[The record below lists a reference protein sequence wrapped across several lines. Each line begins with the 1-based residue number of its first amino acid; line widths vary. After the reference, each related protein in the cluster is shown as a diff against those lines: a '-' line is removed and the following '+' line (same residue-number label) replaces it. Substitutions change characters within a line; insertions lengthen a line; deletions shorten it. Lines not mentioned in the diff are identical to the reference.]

1 MTIYI
6 EQGNECWGAGD
17 PHQCGNYA
25 QAQGIR
31 EKLKIVSKQNLY
43 SAELQARICYH
54 AKMGKYYF
62 DIIKKV
68 FGVKNRY
75 RLKLVLN
82 TQVFTFK
89 NKLYSIQLK

>member
-1 MTIYI
+1 LTIYI

-17 PHQCGNYA
+17 PHKCGNYA
-25 QAQGIR
+25 QSQGMR
-31 EKLKIVSKQNLY
+31 EKVKIVKNQNLY

-62 DIIKKV
+62 DIFKKV

-75 RLKLVLN
+75 RLKLVLG
-82 TQVFTFK
+82 TQV
-89 NKLYSIQLK
+89 SIVKHFSA